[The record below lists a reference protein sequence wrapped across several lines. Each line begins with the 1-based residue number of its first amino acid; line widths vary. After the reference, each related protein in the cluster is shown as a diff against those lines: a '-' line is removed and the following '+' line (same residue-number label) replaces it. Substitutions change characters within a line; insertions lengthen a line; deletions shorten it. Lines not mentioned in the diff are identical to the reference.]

1 MRIEHTVRSS
11 KVREVSEDKQEIIV
25 ENFLDLL
32 ARLIAREHLRRPAED
47 DTALEPEKC
56 RENFSTGGKYSA

>member
-1 MRIEHTVRSS
+1 MRIEPAVGSS
-11 KVREVSEDKQEIIV
+11 KVREVSEEKQEQIV
-25 ENFLDLL
+25 DNFLDLL

-56 RENFSTGGKYSA
+56 HENFSTGGKYSA

>member
-32 ARLIAREHLRRPAED
+32 ARLIAREHLRRSAEGD
-47 DTALEPEKC
+47 AAVTPDKTGREKLEKNGA
-56 RENFSTGGKYSA
+56 R